1 MSLGVVPGNDSSALR
16 RTFSLPLRRSTSLTI
31 RLGGGPFQ
39 LPLPRFRGALRRRLS
54 YTGPRAC
61 VAVGEGAKARENFY
75 ELLGIPESGSFDEI
89 KRAYKLMALKYHPDV
104 SPPDRTEEYTH
115 RFIEVQEAYET
126 LSNPRLRVLYD
137 LDLSRG
143 LHLAFSA
150 RRRVDEEQC
159 KHFSRAKDECLILF
173 IPKGSC
179 GRSRN
184 FLWWLGRLVLV
195 YKARHWAGKEAVLH
209 ASYNPTTIVGFH
221 GPSGPSADCPFLREV
236 EERSGW
242 KSRWQDQLSVLKRR
256 SREKDSEGAALGMNL
271 LAMSLLLHKVL
282 QCLSTIEPEKGGF
295 LPSAAD
301 EEKLCPFLAVADH
314 DKRNFLLLCC
324 RSSPPSEASPG
335 QLLAGPPAPDWSCS
349 RSEQGAF
356 HPLLCRQD
364 LLCDTLAAACR
375 FHLFAAIVQQGLPA
389 RTCATAAVSLADADH
404 LLPPGG
410 HLLTPDALVVGF
422 TAGSG
427 EIRR

>member
-54 YTGPRAC
+54 YTGPRTC

-150 RRRVDEEQC
+150 RRRVDEE
-159 KHFSRAKDECLILF
+159 
-173 IPKGSC
+173 
-179 GRSRN
+179 
-184 FLWWLGRLVLV
+184 
-195 YKARHWAGKEAVLH
+195 
-209 ASYNPTTIVGFH
+209 
-221 GPSGPSADCPFLREV
+221 V

-256 SREKDSEGAALGMNL
+256 SREKDSEGNL
-271 LAMSLLLHKVL
+271 SWGARMRR
-282 QCLSTIEPEKGGF
+282 QCAES
-295 LPSAAD
+295 S
-301 EEKLCPFLAVADH
+301 H
-314 DKRNFLLLCC
+314 D
-324 RSSPPSEASPG
+324 
-335 QLLAGPPAPDWSCS
+335 
-349 RSEQGAF
+349 
-356 HPLLCRQD
+356 
-364 LLCDTLAAACR
+364 
-375 FHLFAAIVQQGLPA
+375 
-389 RTCATAAVSLADADH
+389 
-404 LLPPGG
+404 
-410 HLLTPDALVVGF
+410 
-422 TAGSG
+422 
-427 EIRR
+427 